1 MSPDEPLTYKQLID
15 QLQRFCAEKR
25 TGTVLIATEDNQ
37 LARILLENGNISFL
51 AFGRKQA
58 QDAVAQIREIKTGR
72 IKFSEGHVGSYN
84 KQVLSPTREMLQAL
98 AGTRA
103 TPAAAL
109 KIIEN
114 ELIDILGPMGSII
127 CAEHLKKIGDLT
139 QASALTDLINAVA
152 REIKDPTKARRFKE
166 DVLKKIGGS

>member
-15 QLQRFCAEKR
+15 QLQRFCVEKK

-37 LARILLENGNISFL
+37 LARILLENGDITFL
-51 AFGRKQA
+51 AFGQKQA
-58 QDAVAQIREIKTGR
+58 QDAVALIREIKTGR
-72 IKFSEGHVGSYN
+72 VKFSEGQVGSSG
-84 KQVLSPTREMLQAL
+84 KQVLPPTREMLQAL

-139 QASALTDLINAVA
+139 QASALTDFINAVA
-152 REIKDPTKARRFKE
+152 REIKDPTKTRRFKE

>member
-15 QLQRFCAEKR
+15 QLRRFCGEHK

-37 LARILLENGNISFL
+37 LVRVLLEKGNITFL
-51 AFGRKQA
+51 AFGQKQG
-58 QDAVAQIREIKTGR
+58 QDAVPLIREIKTGR
-72 IKFSEGHVGSYN
+72 IKFSEGHVGSSG
-84 KQVLSPTREMLQAL
+84 KQALPPTREVLQAL

-114 ELIDILGPMGSII
+114 ELIDVLGPMGSII
-127 CAEHLKKIGDLT
+127 CAEHLKKAGDLT
-139 QASALTDLINAVA
+139 QASALTDFINVVA
-152 REIKDPTKARRFKE
+152 REIKDATKTRRFKE
-166 DVLKKIGGS
+166 EVLKKIGGS

>member
-1 MSPDEPLTYKQLID
+1 MSSGEPLTYKQLID
-15 QLQRFCAEKR
+15 QLRRFCGEHR

-37 LARILLENGNISFL
+37 LARILLEKGNITFM
-51 AFGRKQA
+51 AFGQHQG
-58 QDAVAQIREIKTGR
+58 QDAIPLIQEIETGR

-84 KQVLSPTREMLQAL
+84 KQVLSPTREVLQAL

-103 TPAAAL
+103 TPAVAL

-114 ELIDILGPMGSII
+114 ELIDILGPMGSLI
-127 CAEHLKKIGDLT
+127 CAEHLKKAGDLT

-152 REIKDPTKARRFKE
+152 REIKDPTKTRRFKE